1 MFKKLIIL
9 SLILILTNCSAPG
22 TALLGPSI
30 TVARTG
36 NIYQAGLSYSSGQMI
51 KKAKESIKKVKESK
65 IIVYQHLNNLHKK
78 IEKDKFDKLVLRDQA
93 DVFFKTV
100 KKNLKNYN

>member
-1 MFKKLIIL
+1 MFKKIIIL
-9 SLILILTNCSAPG
+9 SLILILNNCSAP

-51 KKAKESIKKVKESK
+51 KKAKESLEKIKETKK
-65 IIVYQHLNNLHKK
+65 IVYHRVDQLHEK
-78 IEKDKFDKLVLRDQA
+78 IDREKFNKVVLRDQA
-93 DVFFKTV
+93 DVFFKAI
-100 KKNLKNYN
+100 KDNLKKYN